1 MIITSHLEKIERLND
16 LRARL
21 DPNDDFELW
30 FWSTMVAGTN
40 AVNAALHHAGIT
52 PAESA
57 FPSQPGV
64 YYVPGGSPS
73 DAAGYKP
80 VLKAMGDVLH
90 VGRPPIPVPVPANL
104 QAMMK
109 AMEQIEYFRDPC
121 TRGDM
126 TINADVIGGCESA
139 YQQCLKLLE
148 DVLSARPA

>member
-1 MIITSHLEKIERLND
+1 MIIASHLEKIDRLND
-16 LRARL
+16 LRTRL

-40 AVNAALHHAGIT
+40 AVNAALHHVGIT

-64 YYVPGGSPS
+64 YYVPGNSAS
-73 DAAGYKP
+73 DAVGYKP
-80 VLKAMGDVLH
+80 VLKAIGDVLH
-90 VGRPPIPVPVPANL
+90 VGRPPIPQPVPSDI

-109 AMEQIEYFRDPC
+109 AMEHIEHFRDPC

-126 TINADVIGGCESA
+126 AINAEIIGGCENA
-139 YQQCLKLLE
+139 YQQCLKLL
-148 DVLSARPA
+148 DSILSGRQT